1 MELLDI
7 LMVGVVIGLAA
18 LIQSAVGFGF
28 LVFATPLILWIGLP
42 LPSRVMLLPAVVVL
56 VSTCSTLQAALGA
69 WHLRDSVPWR
79 LTWTATGVRLVAVVI
94 GLYLLTKIVSLDV
107 NYVKLVVGCI
117 VGLIVIAKLLCKPQA
132 AENAH
137 WGWAGF
143 AFVIS
148 GLLSGICGIGG
159 PPLVIWSTLQ
169 NWHTNKIRG
178 FLFAALAISTPIQ
191 IVLLGLTFGAGLFKY
206 VAIGIAFF
214 PVALLGYGV
223 GLPIGNHMRK
233 RRHRLIVDIILLLV
247 AASTVLGAVLARLGQ

>member
-7 LMVGVVIGLAA
+7 LTVGVVIGLAA

-28 LVFATPLILWIGLP
+28 LVFATPLILWIGFP
-42 LPSRVMLLPAVVVL
+42 LPAVVML

-69 WHLRDSVPWR
+69 RHLSASVPWR
-79 LTWTATGVRLVAVVI
+79 LTWTATAVRLVSVVI
-94 GLYLLTKIVSLDV
+94 GLYLLKKIVSLDI
-107 NYVKLVVGCI
+107 NYIKLVVGSI
-117 VGLIVIAKLLCKPQA
+117 VGLIVIAKLLCQPQP
-132 AENAH
+132 AEKAH

-169 NWHTNKIRG
+169 NWPTNKIRG
-178 FLFAALAISTPIQ
+178 FLFAVLAISTPVQ
-191 IVLLGLTFGAGLFKY
+191 IVLLGLIWRELFKY

-214 PVALLGYGV
+214 PVAYLGYAV
-223 GLPIGNHMRK
+223 GLPIGNRMRK
-233 RRHRLIVDIILLLV
+233 KRHRLVVDIILLLV
-247 AASTVLGAVLARLGQ
+247 AASTVLGAVISKWH

>member
-7 LMVGVVIGLAA
+7 LTVGIVIGLAA

-28 LVFATPLILWIGLP
+28 LVFATPLILWIGFP
-42 LPSRVMLLPAVVVL
+42 LPAVVML

-69 WHLRDSVPWR
+69 RHLSASVPWR
-79 LTWTATGVRLVAVVI
+79 LTWTATAVRLVSVVI
-94 GLYLLTKIVSLDV
+94 GLYLLKKIVSLDV
-107 NYVKLVVGCI
+107 NYIKLVVGSI
-117 VGLIVIAKLLCKPQA
+117 VGLIVIAKLLCKPQP
-132 AENAH
+132 AEKAH

-169 NWHTNKIRG
+169 NWPTNKIRG
-178 FLFAALAISTPIQ
+178 FLFAVLAISTPIQ
-191 IVLLGLTFGAGLFKY
+191 ILLLGLTFGLDLFKY
-206 VAIGIAFF
+206 VAMGVAFF

-223 GLPIGNHMRK
+223 GLPIGNRMRK
-233 RRHRLIVDIILLLV
+233 KRHRLIVDIILLLV
-247 AASTVLGAVLARLGQ
+247 AASTVFGAVISKWR